1 MVDEPLENNAL
12 HAERAEGSSHNSES
26 TRQSDIELQDLQTT
40 HSEREQVSLP
50 PADGGY
56 QAWLLLAGC
65 FVINVLIWGFAFSFG
80 VLQEYY
86 TTHEPFSSQPNGIA
100 SIGTVA
106 TGLMY
111 LLMPVY
117 FSTLQR
123 WPRLK
128 RWSTW
133 ASLPVLAGSLI
144 GASFAESVSDLIA
157 TQGVLFALGG
167 NLLFAPTVT
176 YLDEWFVRKKG
187 LAIGIMWLVASLQL
201 SLLF

>member
-1 MVDEPLENNAL
+1 MAVERTRPTDP
-12 HAERAEGSSHNSES
+12 AEHRSNES
-26 TRQSDIELQDLQTT
+26 AARNDIELQDIQTQS
-40 HSEREQVSLP
+40 SEREQVNLP
-50 PADGGY
+50 PVDGGY

-100 SIGTVA
+100 TIGTVA

-117 FSTLQR
+117 FAVLQR
-123 WPRLK
+123 WPYLK
-128 RWSTW
+128 RWSIW
-133 ASLPVLAGSLI
+133 AALPVVSGSLI
-144 GASFAESVSDLIA
+144 GASFAQSVTHLIG

-167 NLLFAPTVT
+167 NLLVTPTIT
-176 YLDEWFVRKKG
+176 YLNEWFVRRKG
-187 LAIGIMWLVASLQL
+187 LAIGIMW
-201 SLLF
+201 